1 MQPGV
6 GAAYVG
12 FIHGYIAQGLIY
24 ADKISTSLYKIFAS
38 ITEKHASALY
48 QLVIAVRWMVILKSH
63 TRTDTE
69 MVMVRILEKNVNG
82 LKVRQRK

>member
-1 MQPGV
+1 MWMQPGV

-48 QLVIAVRWMVILKSH
+48 QLVIAVR
-63 TRTDTE
+63 
-69 MVMVRILEKNVNG
+69 
-82 LKVRQRK
+82 